1 MAASRVLIERL
12 TGAGKIAAEI
22 DMTVQMDGGGSIVA
36 WLKAAGVANVF
47 SVSGGPINSIY
58 RACTKQGLPLIHA
71 RHEAAACFMAE
82 SASRVTGKAGCAV
95 VTLGPGVTNAVT
107 PALVATMAGTP
118 MIIIGAHSG
127 TSSFERG
134 AGMSYDVLPV
144 MKGVTKWAARCI
156 DANRLT
162 EYLDIAWRKMWA
174 GRPGPVFL
182 EVPTDILSSAV
193 DAASG
198 SPLSAPPAPSRP
210 GVSMG
215 DAEAL
220 RALCKAAKRP
230 LLLLGDE
237 TFWDRSDRIQEAVD
251 RHGLPFSTLRLARGI
266 VDETQE
272 RFAGP
277 GYTACNGALRRALA
291 EADCVLLVGHHFE
304 FDLEFGDTLGPD
316 TKVIQVASDTELLNR
331 NRRADLAI
339 AASPSSFFDVLADAP
354 AMQPDSAWISSILAD
369 WAAEWKAQR
378 GEGDNTGVH
387 PIVAVDAVT
396 DAAPADTIFVSSHGN
411 VDFWADARLKFSE
424 PGRYLR
430 AGQSGSL
437 GAEVPYGAGASFA
450 DPKAPV
456 VVFVGDGG
464 VGFHVSELDTAERY
478 GRAFIIVVLDDQKW
492 GAISLPQHQSFGE
505 TYQMD
510 LPRRDWTKV
519 AEGLGG
525 NGYLARDTQSIGEA
539 VKAAIAA
546 GKPAIVQVPVRSV
559 ISPYMAYIS

>member
-1 MAASRVLIERL
+1 
-12 TGAGKIAAEI
+12 
-22 DMTVQMDGGGSIVA
+22 MTVELDGGAAIVA
-36 WLKAAGVANVF
+36 WLRSAGVKNVF
-47 SVSGGPINSIY
+47 SVSGGPINAIY
-58 RACTKQGLPLIHA
+58 RACAKQGLPLVHA

-82 SASRVTGKAGCAV
+82 SASRVTGRAGCAV
-95 VTLGPGVTNAVT
+95 VTLGPGVSNAVT
-107 PALVATMAGTP
+107 PSLVATMAGTP
-118 MIIIGAHSG
+118 MIIIGAHSA
-127 TSSFERG
+127 TRTFEKG
-134 AGMSYDVLPV
+134 AGMSYEVLPI
-144 MKGVTKWAARCI
+144 MAGVTKWAARCT
-156 DANRLT
+156 DASRLS

-182 EVPTDILSSAV
+182 EVPTDILSAEV
-193 DAASG
+193 EAACVASLA
-198 SPLSAPPAPSRP
+198 PPPAPARP
-210 GVSMG
+210 GVSAA
-215 DAEAL
+215 DAERL
-220 RALCKAAKRP
+220 RALCKAARRP

-237 TFWDRSDRIQEAVD
+237 TFWDRSGRVQEVVD
-251 RHGLPFSTLRLARGI
+251 KHGLPFSTLRLARGI
-266 VDETQE
+266 IDETQAL
-272 RFAGP
+272 FAGP

-291 EADCVLLVGHHFE
+291 EADCILLVGHHFE
-304 FDLEFGDTLGPD
+304 FDLEFGDTLGSD
-316 TKVIQVASDTELLNR
+316 TKVIQVASDPELLNR

-339 AASPSSFFDVLADAP
+339 AASPSGFFDVLADAP
-354 AMQPDSAWISSILAD
+354 AMQTDKAWVASVLAD
-369 WAAEWKAQR
+369 WTAEWQAQR
-378 GEGDNTGVH
+378 GDGDNTGIH

-396 DAAPADTIFVSSHGN
+396 DAAPGDTIFVSSHGN
-411 VDFWADARLKFSE
+411 VDFWADARLKFSR

-450 DPKAPV
+450 DHDAPV
-456 VVFVGDGG
+456 IVFVGDGG

-525 NGYLARDTQSIGEA
+525 NGYLCRDPQSIGEA
-539 VKAAIAA
+539 IKAAIAA

>member
-1 MAASRVLIERL
+1 
-12 TGAGKIAAEI
+12 
-22 DMTVQMDGGGSIVA
+22 MTVHMDGGASIVA
-36 WLKAAGVANVF
+36 WLKAAGVENVF

-58 RACTKQGLPLIHA
+58 RACEKQGLPLVHA

-82 SASRVTGKAGCAV
+82 SASRVTGKAGAAV

-107 PALVATMAGTP
+107 PSLVATMAGTP

-127 TSSFERG
+127 TASFERG

-144 MKGVTKWAARCI
+144 MQKVTKWAARCI
-156 DANRLT
+156 DANRLG

-182 EVPTDILSSAV
+182 EVPTDILSSPVEAGGKV
-193 DAASG
+193 PAT
-198 SPLSAPPAPSRP
+198 PPAISRA
-210 GVSMG
+210 GISAT
-215 DAEAL
+215 DAKAL
-220 RALCKAAKRP
+220 GEVCKAARRP

-237 TFWDRSDRIQEAVD
+237 TFWDRSERIQDVVD
-251 RHGLPFSTLRLARGI
+251 RHNLPFLTMRLARGI

-291 EADCVLLVGHHFE
+291 EADCIFLVGHHFE

-316 TKVIQVASDTELLNR
+316 AKVIQVASDTELLHR

-339 AASPSSFFDVLADAP
+339 AASPSSFFDALADLP
-354 AMQPDSAWISSILAD
+354 AMQTDSAWVSSILAD
-369 WAAEWKAQR
+369 WNAEWEAQR
-378 GEGDNTGVH
+378 GDGDNSGIH

-396 DAAPADTIFVSSHGN
+396 EAAPEDTIFVSSHGN
-411 VDFWADARLKFSE
+411 VDFWADARLKFKT

-450 DPKAPV
+450 DPDSPV

-492 GAISLPQHQSFGE
+492 GAISLPQQQSFGE

-525 NGYLARDTQSIGEA
+525 NGYLARDPQSIGDA
-539 VKAAIAA
+539 VKKAIAA

>member
-1 MAASRVLIERL
+1 
-12 TGAGKIAAEI
+12 
-22 DMTVQMDGGGSIVA
+22 MTVQTDGGASIVA
-36 WLKAAGVANVF
+36 WLKAAGVENVF

-82 SASRVTGKAGCAV
+82 SASRVTGKAGAAV

-107 PALVATMAGTP
+107 PSLVATMAGTP
-118 MIIIGAHSG
+118 MLIIGAHSG
-127 TSSFERG
+127 TRTFEKG
-134 AGMSYDVLPV
+134 AGMSYEVLPV
-144 MKGVTKWAARCI
+144 MQGVTKWAARCI

-162 EYLDIAWRKMWA
+162 EYLDMAWRKMWA

-193 DAASG
+193 DGAAGVAS
-198 SPLSAPPAPSRP
+198 PPAPARP
-210 GVSMG
+210 GVSAADG
-215 DAEAL
+215 EAL
-220 RALCKAAKRP
+220 RTLCKTAKRP

-237 TFWDRSDRIQEAVD
+237 TFWDRSGRIQEAVD
-251 RHGLPFSTLRLARGI
+251 KHGLPFSTLRLARGI
-266 VDETQE
+266 IDETQA

-277 GYTACNGALRRALA
+277 GYTACNATLRRALA
-291 EADCVLLVGHHFE
+291 EADCIFLVGHHFE
-304 FDLEFGDTLGPD
+304 FDLEFGETLGAD
-316 TKVIQVASDTELLNR
+316 AKVVQIASDTELLHR
-331 NRRADLAI
+331 NHRADLAI
-339 AASPSSFFDVLADAP
+339 AAGPSAFFDVLAEAP
-354 AMQPDSAWISSILAD
+354 AMRTDNAWVSSILAD
-369 WAAEWKAQR
+369 WATEWSAQR
-378 GEGDNTGVH
+378 GDGDNSGIH
-387 PIVAVDAVT
+387 PIVAVDAVI
-396 DAAPADTIFVSSHGN
+396 DAAPGNTIFVSSHGN
-411 VDFWADARLKFSE
+411 VDFWADARLKFTA

-450 DPKAPV
+450 DPQAPV
-456 VVFVGDGG
+456 IVFVGDGG

-492 GAISLPQHQSFGE
+492 GAISLPQQQSFGE

-525 NGYLARDTQSIGEA
+525 NGYLCRDPQSIGDA
-539 VKAAIAA
+539 IKAAIAA

>member
-1 MAASRVLIERL
+1 MAASRAPTERQE
-12 TGAGKIAAEI
+12 IPAEI

-36 WLKAAGVANVF
+36 WLKAAGVENVF

-58 RACTKQGLPLIHA
+58 RACAKQGLPLIHA

-82 SASRVTGKAGCAV
+82 SASRVTGKAGAAV

-107 PALVATMAGTP
+107 PALVSMMAGTP

-127 TSSFERG
+127 TASFEKG
-134 AGMSYDVLPV
+134 AGMSYDVMPV
-144 MKGVTKWAARCI
+144 MQGVTKWAARCI

-193 DAASG
+193 DAAASL
-198 SPLSAPPAPSRP
+198 SPLVAPPASSRP
-210 GVSMG
+210 GVSAS
-215 DAEAL
+215 DADAM
-220 RALCKAAKRP
+220 RALCKTAKRP

-251 RHGLPFSTLRLARGI
+251 KHGLPFSTLRLARGI
-266 VDETQE
+266 VDETQGG
-272 RFAGP
+272 FAGP

-291 EADCVLLVGHHFE
+291 ESDCILLVGHHFE
-304 FDLEFGDTLGPD
+304 FDLEFGDTIGAD
-316 TKVIQVASDTELLNR
+316 TKVIQVASDTELLHR
-331 NRRADLAI
+331 NHRADLAI

-354 AMQPDSAWISSILAD
+354 AMQPDTAWVASVLAE
-369 WAAEWKAQR
+369 WAAEWEGQR
-378 GEGDNTGVH
+378 GDGDNTGIH
-387 PIVAVDAVT
+387 PIAAIDAVT
-396 DAAPADTIFVSSHGN
+396 DAAPDSTIFVSSHGN
-411 VDFWADARLKFSE
+411 VDFWADARLKFSA

-450 DPKAPV
+450 DPDAPV
-456 VVFVGDGG
+456 IVFVGDGG
-464 VGFHVSELDTAERY
+464 VGFHVAELDTAERY

-525 NGYLARDTQSIGEA
+525 NGYLCRDPQAIGEA
-539 VKAAIAA
+539 IKTAIAA

>member
-1 MAASRVLIERL
+1 
-12 TGAGKIAAEI
+12 
-22 DMTVQMDGGGSIVA
+22 MTVQMDGGASIVA
-36 WLKAAGVANVF
+36 WLKAAGVENVF

-82 SASRVTGKAGCAV
+82 SASRVTGKAGAAV

-107 PALVATMAGTP
+107 PSLVATMAGTP

-127 TSSFERG
+127 TRTFEKG
-134 AGMSYDVLPV
+134 AGMSYEVLPL
-144 MKGVTKWAARCI
+144 MQGVTKWAARCI

-162 EYLDIAWRKMWA
+162 EYLDMAWRKMWA

-193 DAASG
+193 DNASAVA
-198 SPLSAPPAPSRP
+198 SLPAPPAPARP
-210 GVSMG
+210 GVSAADG
-215 DAEAL
+215 EAL
-220 RALCKAAKRP
+220 RALCKTAKRP

-237 TFWDRSDRIQEAVD
+237 TFWDRSSRIQEAVD
-251 RHGLPFSTLRLARGI
+251 KHGLPFSTLRLARGI
-266 VDETQE
+266 IDETQE

-277 GYTACNGALRRALA
+277 GYTACNATLRRALT
-291 EADCVLLVGHHFE
+291 EADCIFLVGHHFE
-304 FDLEFGDTLGPD
+304 FDLEFGETLGPD
-316 TKVIQVASDTELLNR
+316 TRVVQVACDTELLHR
-331 NRRADLAI
+331 NHRADLAV
-339 AASPSSFFDVLADAP
+339 AAGPSAFFEVLAEAP
-354 AMQPDSAWISSILAD
+354 AMQPDSAWVSSVLAD
-369 WAAEWKAQR
+369 WATEWNAQR
-378 GEGDNTGVH
+378 GDGDNSGIH

-396 DAAPADTIFVSSHGN
+396 DAAPGNTIFVSSHGN
-411 VDFWADARLKFSE
+411 VDFWADARLKFTA

-450 DPKAPV
+450 DPQAPV
-456 VVFVGDGG
+456 IVFVGDGG

-492 GAISLPQHQSFGE
+492 GAISLPQQQSFGE

-525 NGYLARDTQSIGEA
+525 NGYLCRDPQSIGDA
-539 VKAAIAA
+539 IKAAITA

>member
-1 MAASRVLIERL
+1 MAVSRVLIERL

-378 GEGDNTGVH
+378 GEGDDFRIRQARHRFLQRQRLYPFADAIDLKAFLQVQPGH
-387 PIVAVDAVT
+387 PGAAAGLQHHQPVAFQAGQRAAHR
-396 DAAPADTIFVSSHGN
+396 DAADGEAGGELFL
-411 VDFWADARLKFSE
+411 ADAAARGQL
-424 PGRYLR
+424 
-430 AGQSGSL
+430 AGQDQRAQFVRHPL
-437 GAEVPYGAGASFA
+437 GAE
-450 DPKAPV
+450 
-456 VVFVGDGG
+456 
-464 VGFHVSELDTAERY
+464 
-478 GRAFIIVVLDDQKW
+478 RA
-492 GAISLPQHQSFGE
+492 
-505 TYQMD
+505 
-510 LPRRDWTKV
+510 
-519 AEGLGG
+519 
-525 NGYLARDTQSIGEA
+525 LARRCA
-539 VKAAIAA
+539 VEIRKIVHPDPHPFGACRACLQHRRALCHVQAA
-546 GKPAIVQVPVRSV
+546 GSAGCHRRIAVSRS
-559 ISPYMAYIS
+559 